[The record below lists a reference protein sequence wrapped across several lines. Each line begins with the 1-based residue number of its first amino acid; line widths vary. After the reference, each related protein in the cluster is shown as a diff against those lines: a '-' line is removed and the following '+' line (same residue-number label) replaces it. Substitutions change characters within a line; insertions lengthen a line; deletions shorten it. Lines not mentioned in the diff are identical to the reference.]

1 MNTVT
6 FGTLNSYDDLNL
18 ILSSKTIGSPSPKVN
33 ILEVPDSDKVLDF
46 SEFSGEIHYSQRQ
59 LKFTFTAIDPYMED
73 DATIKNALHGR
84 RMNITLDDIEG
95 YYFTGRLSVG
105 DWQINKKLATV
116 EITADCDPW
125 KYKTYETIIT
135 AANGTAT
142 LANAR
147 KPVVPKITTSGA
159 ATISWTGGSASLSAG
174 TDLIVP
180 ELVVPAGNTAITITG
195 DATVSF
201 KYREAVL

>member
-6 FGTLNSYDDLNL
+6 FGSLNSYDDLNL
-18 ILSSKTIGSPSPKVN
+18 ILSSKTIGSPSPKINV
-33 ILEVPDSDKVLDF
+33 LEVPDADKVLDF
-46 SEFSGEIHYSQRQ
+46 TEFSGEIHYSQRQ
-59 LKFTFTAIDPYMED
+59 LKFTFTAIDPYMSD

-84 RMNITLDDIEG
+84 RMNITLDDVEG
-95 YYFTGRLSVG
+95 YYFIGRISVG
-105 DWQINKKLATV
+105 DWRVNKKLATV

-125 KYKTYETIIT
+125 KYKNKETIIT
-135 AANGTAT
+135 AANGTAILT
-142 LANAR
+142 NAR

-159 ATISWTGGSASLSAG
+159 VTIAWTGGSVSLSAG
-174 TDLIVP
+174 TDLVVP
-180 ELVVPAGNTAITITG
+180 ELVVPSGNTTLTITG

>member
-18 ILSSKTIGSPSPKVN
+18 ILSSKTIGSPSPKIN

-46 SEFSGEIHYSQRQ
+46 TEFSGEIHYSQRQ
-59 LKFTFTAIDPYMED
+59 LKLTFTAIDPEMKD
-73 DATIKNALHGR
+73 DAFIKNLLHGR
-84 RMNITLDDIEG
+84 KMNIILDDIEG

-105 DWQINKKLATV
+105 DWQISKKLATV
-116 EITADCDPW
+116 EVTADCDPW
-125 KYKTYETIIT
+125 KYKSAETVIT

-142 LANAR
+142 LTNAR

-159 ATISWTGGSASLSAG
+159 ITIAWTGGSASLSAG

-180 ELVVPAGNTAITITG
+180 ELVVPAGSTPVTITG

>member
-18 ILSSKTIGSPSPKVN
+18 ILSSKTIGSPSPKIN

-59 LKFTFTAIDPYMED
+59 LKFTFTAIDPEMND
-73 DATIKNALHGR
+73 DASIKNALHGR
-84 RMNITLDDIEG
+84 KMNITLSDIPG
-95 YYFTGRLSVG
+95 YYFTGRISVG
-105 DWQINKKLATV
+105 DWQISKKIAKI
-116 EITADCDPW
+116 EITVDCEPW
-125 KYKTYETIIT
+125 KYKNNETIIT

-142 LANAR
+142 LTNAR

-159 ATISWTGGSASLSAG
+159 VTITWNGGSASLSAG

-180 ELVVPAGNTAITITG
+180 ELVIPAGSTTITITG
-195 DATVSF
+195 TATVSF